1 MFIRILKVCAEY
13 LTIVIVIVNYYGLH
27 IIVSD
32 SSPVRIVEGDQA
44 GVVYDGP
51 DMTGDVDFQI
61 DETTATASFRGFHSV
76 RDGIRQYLWA
86 VGTQPYGDDV
96 LAYTSY
102 GIVESIKKTDD
113 GKAQNLLNCPY
124 YIIYGYIS
132 NIFVN
137 ADLCFRI

>member
-1 MFIRILKVCAEY
+1 M
-13 LTIVIVIVNYYGLH
+13 
-27 IIVSD
+27 SD

-86 VGTQPYGDDV
+86 VGTQPYGDDI

-102 GIVESIKKTDD
+102 GIVESIQKTDD
-113 GKAQNLLNCPY
+113 GNIY
-124 YIIYGYIS
+124 YIYMLKVNYFTKFG
-132 NIFVN
+132 IFTFY
-137 ADLCFRI
+137 FRILFIWISGYHILAYS